1 MSKKKDTAGGAMQG
15 AAVGTMISPGIGTAI
30 GAGVGGLGGYFG
42 IMPGTGGEDENAA
55 RQEAIDKG
63 VNMLGQQGRASF
75 GQRQANLAAM
85 GKIFG
90 SANNQLEHMYG
101 AGARVEMPEMSGPID
116 DFFANTTTSGVPI
129 HRAQPTQAGSQGV
142 YPVTRVGTKRQNPG
156 GHWETWDGARWVSST
171 EAAGRTM
178 FGSPIM
184 PEAPAPAPAQA
195 NPLRSRPR

>member
-30 GAGVGGLGGYFG
+30 GAGIGGLGGYFG

-63 VNMLGQQGRASF
+63 VDMLGRQGRTAF

-101 AGARVEMPEMSGPID
+101 TGARVEMPEMSGPIN
-116 DFFANTTTSGVPI
+116 DFFANTTVSGNPI

-142 YPVTRVGTKRQNPG
+142 RPVTLVGTKRRNPDG
-156 GHWETWDGARWVSST
+156 YDDWETWDGARWVGST
-171 EAAGRTM
+171 EAMVRARDGN
-178 FGSPIM
+178 PIA
-184 PEAPAPAPAQA
+184 PETPQPKQA